1 MNPFTDKDIRQ
12 ALEEKAIRH
21 SVLQRRGVDAVIAA
35 LKSEEATLVL
45 LERDNS
51 HPDLNEIRK
60 LCLEKNVKIEEGSR
74 TDVWRMALPAKEGEP
89 EHPLALALVGRT
101 PNLSLE
107 EVFEKGG
114 VIWLLD
120 GVQYATNMG
129 FCIRTAEVSGAD
141 AMIISN
147 KMSHSERSA
156 VKGSSMRATRF
167 IPIHYTETENALKLA
182 KQHNVRVIVAE
193 DVGTIAPWESDL
205 TGDVL
210 IVIGAE
216 RDGVSQE
223 SLDAAEQIIR
233 LPMEG
238 FIPSYNLQV
247 AISALAI
254 EAIKQR
260 K

>member
-1 MNPFTDKDIRQ
+1 MTIRQ
-12 ALEEKAIRH
+12 TLERRASRNF
-21 SVLQRRGVDAVIAA
+21 VLQRRGVDAVLAA
-35 LKSEEATLVL
+35 IHSGEATLVL
-45 LERDNS
+45 LEREN
-51 HPDLNEIRK
+51 PEPRLEEIRN
-60 LCLEKNVKIEEGSR
+60 LCRERDIKVEEGSR
-74 TDVWRMALPAKEGEP
+74 TDLWRMALPPKNEEP
-89 EHPLALALVGRT
+89 EHPLALALVGRI

-114 VIWLLD
+114 IIWLLD

-129 FCIRTAEVSGAD
+129 FCIRPAEVSGAD

-167 IPIHYTETENALKLA
+167 IPVHYTETEIALRLA
-182 KQHNVRVIVAE
+182 KENNIRVIVAE
-193 DVGTIAPWESDL
+193 DVGTIPPWESDL

-210 IVIGAE
+210 IIIGAE
-216 RDGVSQE
+216 RDGVSQQ
-223 SLDAAEQIIR
+223 SLDSADQIIR

-247 AISALAI
+247 AVSTLAI
-254 EAIKQR
+254 EAIRQR
-260 K
+260 E

>member
-1 MNPFTDKDIRQ
+1 M
-12 ALEEKAIRH
+12 
-21 SVLQRRGVDAVIAA
+21 LQRRGVDSVIAA
-35 LKSEEATLVL
+35 IHSGEATLVL
-45 LERDNS
+45 LERDN
-51 HPDLNEIRK
+51 PDPRLEEIRN
-60 LCLEKNVKIEEGSR
+60 LCEENDVKIEEGSR
-74 TDVWRMALPAKEGEP
+74 TDVWRMALPAQDGEP
-89 EHPLALALVGRT
+89 EHPLALALVGRQ
-101 PNLSLE
+101 PNLTLQ
-107 EVFEKGG
+107 EVFENGG

-129 FCIRTAEVSGAD
+129 FCIRTAEVSGAN

-182 KQHNVRVIVAE
+182 KENNVRVIVAE
-193 DVGTIAPWESDL
+193 DVGTLAPWESDL

-216 RDGVSQE
+216 RDGVSQD
-223 SLDAAEQIIR
+223 SLDAADQIIR

-247 AISALAI
+247 AISTLAI
-254 EAIKQR
+254 EAIRQR
-260 K
+260 R

>member
-1 MNPFTDKDIRQ
+1 M
-12 ALEEKAIRH
+12 
-21 SVLQRRGVDAVIAA
+21 LQRRGVDSVIAA
-35 LKSEEATLVL
+35 IHSGEATLVL
-45 LERDNS
+45 LERDN
-51 HPDLNEIRK
+51 PDPR
-60 LCLEKNVKIEEGSR
+60 LEKIRNLCEENDVKIEEGSR
-74 TDVWRMALPAKEGEP
+74 TDVWRMALPAQDGEP
-89 EHPLALALVGRT
+89 EHPLALALVGRQ
-101 PNLSLE
+101 PNLTLQ
-107 EVFEKGG
+107 EVFENGG

-129 FCIRTAEVSGAD
+129 FCIRTAEVSGAN

-182 KQHNVRVIVAE
+182 KENNVRVIVAE
-193 DVGTIAPWESDL
+193 DVGTLAPWESDL

-216 RDGVSQE
+216 RDGVSQD
-223 SLDAAEQIIR
+223 SLDAADQIIR

-247 AISALAI
+247 AISTLAI
-254 EAIKQR
+254 EAIRQR
-260 K
+260 E

>member
-1 MNPFTDKDIRQ
+1 M
-12 ALEEKAIRH
+12 
-21 SVLQRRGVDAVIAA
+21 LQRRGVDAVIAA
-35 LKSEEATLVL
+35 LESKEATVVL
-45 LERDNS
+45 LERDN
-51 HPDLNEIRK
+51 PDPRLIEIRQ
-60 LCLEKNVKIEEGSR
+60 LCDENNIKIEEGSR
-74 TDVWRMALPAKEGEP
+74 TDVWRMALPPNKGEP
-89 EHPLALALVGRT
+89 EHPLALALVGRK
-101 PNLSLE
+101 PHLSLV
-107 EVFEKGG
+107 EVFQNGG

-167 IPIHYTETENALKLA
+167 IPIHYTETANALKLA
-182 KQHNVRVIVAE
+182 KEHNVRVIVAE
-193 DVGTIAPWESDL
+193 DVGTIPPWESDL

-223 SLDAAEQIIR
+223 SLDAADQIIR

>member
-1 MNPFTDKDIRQ
+1 
-12 ALEEKAIRH
+12 
-21 SVLQRRGVDAVIAA
+21 VLQRRGVDAVIAA
-35 LKSEEATLVL
+35 LNAEEATLVL
-45 LERDNS
+45 LERDNA
-51 HPDLNEIRK
+51 HPDIEEIRR
-60 LCLEKNVKIEEGSR
+60 LCEDKDVKIEEGSR
-74 TDVWRMALPAKEGEP
+74 TDVWRMAIPAKEGEP
-89 EHPLALALVGRT
+89 EHPLALALVGRI

-147 KMSHSERSA
+147 KLTHSERSS

-167 IPIHYTETENALKLA
+167 IPIHYTDTEIALNLA
-182 KQHNVRVIVAE
+182 KENNVRVIVAE
-193 DVGTIAPWESDL
+193 DVGTIPPWESDL

-210 IVIGAE
+210 IIIGAE
-216 RDGVSQE
+216 RDGVSQDA
-223 SLDAAEQIIR
+223 LDAADQIIR
-233 LPMEG
+233 LPMNG

-247 AISALAI
+247 AISTLAI
-254 EAIKQR
+254 EAIRQR
-260 K
+260 Q

>member
-1 MNPFTDKDIRQ
+1 M
-12 ALEEKAIRH
+12 
-21 SVLQRRGVDAVIAA
+21 LQRRGVDSVIAA
-35 LKSEEATLVL
+35 IHSGEATLVL
-45 LERDNS
+45 LERDN
-51 HPDLNEIRK
+51 PDPRLEEIRK
-60 LCLEKNVKIEEGSR
+60 LCEENDVKIEEGSR
-74 TDVWRMALPAKEGEP
+74 TDVWRMALPAQDGEP
-89 EHPLALALVGRT
+89 EHPLALALVGRQ
-101 PNLSLE
+101 PNLTLQ
-107 EVFEKGG
+107 EVFENGG

-129 FCIRTAEVSGAD
+129 FCIRTAEVSGAN

-182 KQHNVRVIVAE
+182 KENNVRVIVAE
-193 DVGTIAPWESDL
+193 DVGTLAPWESDL

-216 RDGVSQE
+216 RDGVSQD
-223 SLDAAEQIIR
+223 SLDAADQIIR

-247 AISALAI
+247 AISTLAI
-254 EAIKQR
+254 EAIRQR
-260 K
+260 E

>member
-1 MNPFTDKDIRQ
+1 M
-12 ALEEKAIRH
+12 
-21 SVLQRRGVDAVIAA
+21 LQRRGIDAVIAA
-35 LKSEEATLVL
+35 VHSGEATLVL
-45 LERDNS
+45 LERDN
-51 HPDLNEIRK
+51 PEPRLEEIRN
-60 LCLEKNVKIEEGSR
+60 LCKEKNIKIEEGSR
-74 TDVWRMALPAKEGEP
+74 TDVWRMALPAGAGEP
-89 EHPLALALVGRT
+89 EHPLALALVGRK

-107 EVFEKGG
+107 EVFENGG
-114 VIWLLD
+114 IIWLLD

-141 AMIISN
+141 AIIISN

-167 IPIHYTETENALKLA
+167 IPIHYTETKNALKLA
-182 KQHNVRVIVAE
+182 KENDIRVIVAE

-216 RDGVSQE
+216 REGVSQE
-223 SLDAAEQIIR
+223 SLDAADQIIR

-247 AISALAI
+247 AISSLAI
-254 EAIKQR
+254 EAIRQR
-260 K
+260 Q

>member
-1 MNPFTDKDIRQ
+1 M
-12 ALEEKAIRH
+12 
-21 SVLQRRGVDAVIAA
+21 LQRRGVDSVIAA
-35 LKSEEATLVL
+35 IHSGEATLVL
-45 LERDNS
+45 LERDN
-51 HPDLNEIRK
+51 PDPRLEEIRN
-60 LCLEKNVKIEEGSR
+60 LCEENDVKIEEGSR
-74 TDVWRMALPAKEGEP
+74 TDVWRMALPAQDGEP
-89 EHPLALALVGRT
+89 EHPLALALVGRQ
-101 PNLSLE
+101 PNLTLQ
-107 EVFEKGG
+107 EVFENGG

-129 FCIRTAEVSGAD
+129 FCIRTAEVSGAN

-182 KQHNVRVIVAE
+182 KENNVRVIVAE
-193 DVGTIAPWESDL
+193 DVGTLAPWESDL

-216 RDGVSQE
+216 RDGVSQD
-223 SLDAAEQIIR
+223 SLDAADQIIR

-247 AISALAI
+247 AISTLAI
-254 EAIKQR
+254 EAIRQR
-260 K
+260 E

>member
-1 MNPFTDKDIRQ
+1 M
-12 ALEEKAIRH
+12 
-21 SVLQRRGVDAVIAA
+21 LQRRGVDAVIAA
-35 LKSEEATLVL
+35 LESKEATLVL
-45 LERDNS
+45 LERDN
-51 HPDLNEIRK
+51 PDPRLIEIRN
-60 LCLEKNVKIEEGSR
+60 LCDENNIKIEEGSR

-89 EHPLALALVGRT
+89 EHPLALALVGRK

-107 EVFEKGG
+107 EVFQNGG

-141 AMIISN
+141 AVIISN

-182 KQHNVRVIVAE
+182 KENNVRIIVAE
-193 DVGTIAPWESDL
+193 DVGTIPPWESDL
-205 TGDVL
+205 RGDVM

-223 SLDAAEQIIR
+223 SIDAADQIIR
-233 LPMEG
+233 LPMKG

-247 AISALAI
+247 AISTLAI

-260 K
+260 E

>member
-1 MNPFTDKDIRQ
+1 MTIRQ
-12 ALEEKAIRH
+12 TLEQEP
-21 SVLQRRGVDAVIAA
+21 SGSFVLQRRGVDAVIAA
-35 LKSEEATLVL
+35 INSEEATLVL
-45 LERDNS
+45 IERDN
-51 HPDLNEIRK
+51 PEPRLLEIRN
-60 LCLEKNVKIEEGSR
+60 LCDEKDIKVEEGSR

-89 EHPLALALVGRT
+89 EHPLALALVGRK

-107 EVFEKGG
+107 EVFQNGG
-114 VIWLLD
+114 IIWLLD

-129 FCIRTAEVSGAD
+129 FCIRTAEVSGGD

-182 KQHNVRVIVAE
+182 KENNIRVIVAE
-193 DVGTIAPWESDL
+193 DVGTIPPWESDL
-205 TGDVL
+205 TGNIL

-216 RDGVSQE
+216 REGVSQE
-223 SLDAAEQIIR
+223 SLDAADQIIR

-247 AISALAI
+247 AISTLAI
-254 EAIKQR
+254 EAIRQR
-260 K
+260 Q

>member
-1 MNPFTDKDIRQ
+1 M
-12 ALEEKAIRH
+12 
-21 SVLQRRGVDAVIAA
+21 LQRRGVDSVIAA
-35 LKSEEATLVL
+35 IHSGDATLVL
-45 LERDNS
+45 LERDN
-51 HPDLNEIRK
+51 PDPRLEEIRN
-60 LCLEKNVKIEEGSR
+60 LCEENDVKIEEGSR
-74 TDVWRMALPAKEGEP
+74 TDVWRMALPAKDGEP
-89 EHPLALALVGRT
+89 EHPLALALVGRQ
-101 PNLSLE
+101 PNLTLE
-107 EVFEKGG
+107 EVFENGG

-129 FCIRTAEVSGAD
+129 FCIRTAEVSGAN

-167 IPIHYTETENALKLA
+167 IPIHYTETENALNLA
-182 KQHNVRVIVAE
+182 KENNVRVIVAE
-193 DVGTIAPWESDL
+193 DVGTLAPWESDL

-216 RDGVSQE
+216 RDGVSQD
-223 SLDAAEQIIR
+223 SLDAADQIIR

-247 AISALAI
+247 AISTLAI
-254 EAIKQR
+254 EAIRQR

>member
-1 MNPFTDKDIRQ
+1 M
-12 ALEEKAIRH
+12 
-21 SVLQRRGVDAVIAA
+21 LQRRGVDSVIAA
-35 LKSEEATLVL
+35 IHSGEATLVL
-45 LERDNS
+45 LERDN
-51 HPDLNEIRK
+51 PDPRLEEIRN
-60 LCLEKNVKIEEGSR
+60 LCEENDVKIEEGSR
-74 TDVWRMALPAKEGEP
+74 TDVWRMALPAQDGEP
-89 EHPLALALVGRT
+89 EHPLALALVGRQ
-101 PNLSLE
+101 PNLTLQ
-107 EVFEKGG
+107 EVFENGG

-129 FCIRTAEVSGAD
+129 FCIRTAEVSGAN

-182 KQHNVRVIVAE
+182 KENNVRVIVAE
-193 DVGTIAPWESDL
+193 DVGTLAPWESDL

-216 RDGVSQE
+216 RDGVSQD
-223 SLDAAEQIIR
+223 SLDAADQIIR
-233 LPMEG
+233 LPMKG

-247 AISALAI
+247 AISTLAI
-254 EAIKQR
+254 EAIRQR
-260 K
+260 E

>member
-1 MNPFTDKDIRQ
+1 M
-12 ALEEKAIRH
+12 
-21 SVLQRRGVDAVIAA
+21 LQRRGIDAVIAA
-35 LKSEEATLVL
+35 VHSGEATLVL
-45 LERDNS
+45 LERDN
-51 HPDLNEIRK
+51 PEPRLEEIRN
-60 LCLEKNVKIEEGSR
+60 LCKEKNIKIEEGSR
-74 TDVWRMALPAKEGEP
+74 TDVWRMALPAEDGEP
-89 EHPLALALVGRT
+89 EHPLALALVGRK

-107 EVFEKGG
+107 EVFVNGG
-114 VIWLLD
+114 IIWLLD

-141 AMIISN
+141 AIIISN

-182 KQHNVRVIVAE
+182 KENNIRVIVAE
-193 DVGTIAPWESDL
+193 DVGTIPPWESNL
-205 TGDVL
+205 TGDIL

-216 RDGVSQE
+216 REGVSQE
-223 SLDAAEQIIR
+223 SLNAADQIIR

-247 AISALAI
+247 AISSLAI
-254 EAIKQR
+254 EAIRQR
-260 K
+260 KY